1 MKIDTNH
8 ILNKVCSTAC
18 MMLCYVAFFSCVGID
33 MYEGESQQPRNIG
46 SIELIYH
53 WPEDM
58 ADGERPDSMYA
69 LINRSV
75 IKHRIGYVS
84 GSETSA
90 GGCYRFGKV
99 FGDSSFAVSDDDKQ
113 PLMATAGD
121 YRVFAFNNNLVSI
134 AEDGSGMNAIAD
146 FRFENLEEFL
156 NEELQSEIN
165 ISDLCLSY
173 VAHDVAE
180 PYGKDWQGKDGN
192 RYSKFVANVPRGL
205 YCAEN
210 RFDEATKSYTFNVQ
224 NNGKTIV
231 NLYPQKL
238 TQDITIS
245 FPVYTEYMDRLSAE
259 DQLYVDSIVAE
270 ISGIPQKMMIR
281 NRTLMADTTYKM
293 VFKMD
298 VDKKN
303 TERIEL
309 PDFPDKI
316 FLKNECLATIS
327 VLGLLPNASGPDK
340 SIGAGI
346 LQLCIYTHL
355 ENQGVRESRAKYA
368 KINMF
373 NTISEANL
381 VIKVGKDIMQNPGTY
396 PELPISDTLRIENS
410 LAITRDFVLESVNDE
425 NSLDSWFGDEDGDG
439 NLDHDHILPDI
450 EVDGEPV

>member
-1 MKIDTNH
+1 MRTDTTY
-8 ILNKVCSTAC
+8 IYNKVCCAAL
-18 MMLCYVAFFSCVGID
+18 MMLCCVALFSCTKVDLCEEPQHIHRGYIKLNYHWGD
-33 MYEGESQQPRNIG
+33 VPEGQRPASMFALISRAVTTHHMGYVTGTVNSDSGRYQFGGMYEDCVGQQ
-46 SIELIYH
+46 
-53 WPEDM
+53 
-58 ADGERPDSMYA
+58 
-69 LINRSV
+69 
-75 IKHRIGYVS
+75 
-84 GSETSA
+84 
-90 GGCYRFGKV
+90 
-99 FGDSSFAVSDDDKQ
+99 Q
-113 PLMATAGD
+113 LMAKVGS
-121 YRVFAFNNNLVSI
+121 YRVFAFNYDIVDT
-134 AEDGSGMNAIAD
+134 AMNDAGD
-146 FRFENLEEFL
+146 YRFENLEEFL

-165 ISDLCLSY
+165 VSDLCLSY

-192 RYSKFVANVPRGL
+192 RYSKFVANIPRGL

-210 RFDEATKSYTFNVQ
+210 RFDESAKSYTFNVQ
-224 NNGKTIV
+224 NNDTTIV

-303 TERIEL
+303 TERTEL
-309 PDFPDKI
+309 PTLPNKVFQKY
-316 FLKNECLATIS
+316 ECSATIS
-327 VLGLLPNASGPDK
+327 VLGLLPNADGPDY

-373 NTISEANL
+373 NTISRANL

-450 EVDGEPV
+450 EVDGEPI

>member
-1 MKIDTNH
+1 MRTDTTY
-8 ILNKVCSTAC
+8 IYNKVCCAAL
-18 MMLCYVAFFSCVGID
+18 MMLCCVALFSCTKVDLCEEPQHIHRGYIKLNYHWGD
-33 MYEGESQQPRNIG
+33 VPEGQRPASMFALISRAVTTHHMGYVTGTVNSDSGRYQFGGMYEDCVGQQ
-46 SIELIYH
+46 
-53 WPEDM
+53 
-58 ADGERPDSMYA
+58 
-69 LINRSV
+69 
-75 IKHRIGYVS
+75 
-84 GSETSA
+84 
-90 GGCYRFGKV
+90 
-99 FGDSSFAVSDDDKQ
+99 Q
-113 PLMATAGD
+113 LMAKVGS
-121 YRVFAFNNNLVSI
+121 YRVFAFNYDIVDT
-134 AEDGSGMNAIAD
+134 AMNDAGD
-146 FRFENLEEFL
+146 YRFENLEEFL

-165 ISDLCLSY
+165 VSDLCLSY

-192 RYSKFVANVPRGL
+192 RYSKFVANIPRGL

-210 RFDEATKSYTFNVQ
+210 RFDESAKSYTFNVQ
-224 NNGKTIV
+224 NNDTTIV

-303 TERIEL
+303 TERTEL
-309 PDFPDKI
+309 PTLPNKVFQKY
-316 FLKNECLATIS
+316 ECSATIS
-327 VLGLLPNASGPDK
+327 VLGLLPNADGPDY

-355 ENQGVRESRAKYA
+355 ENQGVRVSRAKYA

-373 NTISEANL
+373 NTISRANL

-450 EVDGEPV
+450 EVDGEPI